1 MNDASFEWDDANI
14 AHIAEHDVT
23 PEEAEQVL
31 LDDPLELEFDAGPGG
46 EERWVYLGETDEGR
60 ILQVIITLRGERIRV
75 VTAFEPVR
83 RLRMLYLESKAEQQ

>member
-23 PEEAEQVL
+23 PEEVEQVL

>member
-14 AHIAEHDVT
+14 SHAAEHDVT

-31 LDDPLELEFDAGPGG
+31 LNDPLELDFDAGPGG
-46 EERWVYLGETDEGR
+46 EERWVYLGETEEGR
-60 ILQVIITLRGERIRV
+60 NLQVVITVRGDRIRV

-83 RLRMLYLESKAEQQ
+83 RLKVLYLEFKAEQK

>member
-1 MNDASFEWDDANI
+1 MRIEWDDANI

-23 PEEAEQVL
+23 LEEAEQVL
-31 LDDPLELEFDAGPGG
+31 LNDPMEMDFDAGPGG

-60 ILQVIITLRGERIRV
+60 ILQVIITLRGEKIRV

-83 RLRMLYLESKAEQQ
+83 RLKGLYLELRAEQQ